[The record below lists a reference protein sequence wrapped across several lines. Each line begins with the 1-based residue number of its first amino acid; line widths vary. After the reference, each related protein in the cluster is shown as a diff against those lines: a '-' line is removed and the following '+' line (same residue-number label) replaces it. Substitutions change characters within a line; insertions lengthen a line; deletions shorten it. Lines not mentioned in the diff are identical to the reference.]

1 MRGYLAGVLI
11 ASVLIMMPCAFGEDT
26 YQLQVDDKTFPITYE
41 FDGSLISMD
50 VDKQSTS
57 LLVGIKDTKDSEF
70 MISFPSEVLDAQN
83 GDFIVLVDG
92 LETDYSLLYKGDNP
106 TISFPMPQYSEEV
119 EIIGTSVI
127 PEFPFG
133 ALAVMIV
140 VTTTIVLLSKQS
152 RIFK

>member
-1 MRGYLAGVLI
+1 MRHYLVGIV
-11 ASVLIMMPCAFGEDT
+11 ASVVLAMIPYAFAEET
-26 YQLQVDDKTFPITYE
+26 YQLQVDDKTFPITYG
-41 FDGSLISMD
+41 FDGSLIAMD

-70 MISFPSEVLDAQN
+70 TISFPSEVLDAQN

-92 LETDYSLLYKGDNP
+92 LEADYSLSYNGDNP
-106 TISFPMPQYSEEV
+106 TISFPIPQYSEEV

-133 ALAVMIV
+133 AFAVMMA
-140 VTTTIVLLSKQS
+140 VTTMVVLLSKQS